1 MTTNASNKASTN
13 ASDNASGNAS
23 FGPLAGI
30 KVLEL
35 GTLIAG
41 PFCSRMLA
49 EFGADVIKIEAPDGG
64 DPLRQWR
71 VLKDGTSLWWSV
83 QSRNKK
89 SLTLNL
95 KDARG
100 QEIARRLALDAD
112 IIIENYR
119 PGVLEKWS
127 LGYEQLKAANPAT
140 IMVRL
145 SGFGQTGP
153 MKDQPGFGAIGESMG
168 GLRYVSGFPDRPPLR
183 VGISIGDSLAAL
195 HGVIGAMMALRHRDV
210 TGGRWNGKTGDAC
223 VAGQGQMVDVALYE
237 AVFNMMESLVPEY
250 DVAGVV
256 RERTG
261 GALPGIVP
269 SNTYTTGDGE
279 NVVIAGNGDAI
290 FKRLMLAIGR
300 HDMADD
306 PQLARNDGRVPRTAE
321 IDEAIQSWCATQTI
335 SSALETL
342 KKADVPVGKIYSVRD
357 MLTDP
362 QFLARNM
369 FEQHAFA
376 DGSPVK
382 LPAITPKLSA
392 TPGETRWLG
401 PQLGQHTD
409 EVLQSLGYDER
420 DIAALRADG
429 VV

>member
-1 MTTNASNKASTN
+1 MTKYTSP
-13 ASDNASGNAS
+13 
-23 FGPLAGI
+23 GPLAGI

-49 EFGADVIKIEAPDGG
+49 EFGAEVIKIESPDGG
-64 DPLRQWR
+64 DPIRQWR

-83 QSRNKK
+83 QARNKK

-95 KDARG
+95 KDPRG
-100 QEIARRLALDAD
+100 QQIAKKLALEAD

-127 LGYEQLKAANPAT
+127 LGYEQLKLENPAT

-153 MKDQPGFGAIGESMG
+153 LKDQPGFGAIGESMG
-168 GLRYVSGFPDRPPLR
+168 GMRYVSGFPDRPPLR
-183 VGISIGDSLAAL
+183 IGISIGDSVAAM
-195 HGVIGAMMALRHRDV
+195 HGVIGAMMALRYRDT
-210 TGGRWNGKTGDAC
+210 TGGRWNGKSGDEQ

-250 DVAGVV
+250 DYAGVV

-279 NVVIAGNGDAI
+279 NIVIAGNGDAI

-300 HDMADD
+300 DD
-306 PQLARNDGRVPRTAE
+306 LANDAQLTRNDGRVPRTAE
-321 IDEAIQSWCATQTI
+321 IDEAIQAWCASQTI
-335 SSALETL
+335 GSAMEILQA
-342 KKADVPVGKIYSVRD
+342 ADVPVGKIYSVRD
-357 MLTDP
+357 MMTDP
-362 QFLARNM
+362 QFLARKM
-369 FEQHAFA
+369 FEQHTFA
-376 DGSPVK
+376 DGTPIK
-382 LPAITPKLSA
+382 LPAITPKLSE
-392 TPGETRWLG
+392 TPGETKWLG
-401 PQLGQHTD
+401 PALGEHTD
-409 EVLQSLGYDER
+409 DVLKTLGYDEAG
-420 DIAALRADG
+420 IAELRRDG